1 MPITS
6 GRLRCELIVLVAL
19 TIVTVFFFPSSFG
32 AYSVVHGPATVFQ
45 GPRAA
50 ARAYGSIVQ
59 AALAFVR
66 IKVVLP
72 LFIWARL
79 AVVNTRSHQL
89 SIREQLSALRC

>member
-1 MPITS
+1 MPITF

-45 GPRAA
+45 GARAA

-59 AALAFVR
+59 AARAFVR

-79 AVVNTRSHQL
+79 AVVNARSHQL
-89 SIREQLSALRC
+89 GIRERLSALRC

>member
-1 MPITS
+1 MPMTS

-19 TIVTVFFFPSSFG
+19 TIVTVVFFPSSSG

-45 GPRAA
+45 GARAA
-50 ARAYGSIVQ
+50 AREYGSIVQ

-72 LFIWARL
+72 LFFWARL
-79 AVVNTRSHQL
+79 AVVNARSHQL
-89 SIREQLSALRC
+89 GLREHLSALRC